1 MNILFLFLRHSENPI
16 DSTLTKDI
24 SDEFYR
30 QGHSVKV
37 VTLLEKKYNRDTQLK
52 IENGYPVLRVRTG
65 NYFDS
70 PGKIEKGI
78 TALIMPKNLEKA
90 IKKYF
95 KNEKFDL
102 IYTHTPFISNAQLIN
117 NLKSYYKCKSCLH
130 LWDIFP
136 QNAKDINLL
145 NNKILLSFFEYQEQK
160 MYDAFDYIGCMS
172 KGNLEYMKIR
182 DKNIKLNKYF
192 VLKNWAQIKDKPIFN
207 KKLIREKYG
216 YSEQDFICIFGGNMG
231 KPQKLENILKLAKK
245 SLIDKDIKFLFIGKG
260 TERKILENLVKTENI
275 SNVKFLD
282 YIPRE
287 DYELITAACDIGLVS
302 LDERFTVPNFP
313 SKTTDYFKLELPILA
328 SLDSCAAKDY
338 GKFLQDEVKGGLF
351 ALAGDTEN
359 LYNQLLKLK
368 NNSELKI
375 ELGKN
380 GRKYYENELGVEKA
394 CETIMKQIKK

>member
-1 MNILFLFLRHSENPI
+1 MNILCLLPRYYEEKNS
-16 DSTLTKDI
+16 STLEKELVLELAKKNNVTVATLSETGETYLKKIDNVEVFKINVGDYYSPKVTKIDKGLTMLKLPYI
-24 SDEFYR
+24 F
-30 QGHSVKV
+30 G
-37 VTLLEKKYNRDTQLK
+37 YN
-52 IENGYPVLRVRTG
+52 
-65 NYFDS
+65 
-70 PGKIEKGI
+70 
-78 TALIMPKNLEKA
+78 
-90 IKKYF
+90 IKKYLG
-95 KNEKFDL
+95 KNKYDL
-102 IYTHTPFISNAQLIN
+102 IITSTPMLN
-117 NLKSYYKCKSCLH
+117 NPLLLKKLKSIYNSKIMLII
-130 LWDIFP
+130 WDIFP
-136 QNAKDINLL
+136 QNAIDLRIIKNKLLINIFSKKY
-145 NNKILLSFFEYQEQK
+145 NKAIEL
-160 MYDAFDYIGCMS
+160 ADYISCMS
-172 KGNLEYMKIR
+172 EGNQKYLSGKYPGA
-182 DKNIKLNKYF
+182 LNKFF
-192 VLKNWAQIKDKPIFN
+192 VLKNWAQIKDKPVFN

-231 KPQKLENILKLAKK
+231 KPQKLENVLKLAKK

-260 TERKILENLVKTENI
+260 TERKTLENLVKTESI

-380 GRKYYENELGVEKA
+380 GRKYYENELGVDKA
-394 CETIMKQIKK
+394 YKTIMKQIKNRG